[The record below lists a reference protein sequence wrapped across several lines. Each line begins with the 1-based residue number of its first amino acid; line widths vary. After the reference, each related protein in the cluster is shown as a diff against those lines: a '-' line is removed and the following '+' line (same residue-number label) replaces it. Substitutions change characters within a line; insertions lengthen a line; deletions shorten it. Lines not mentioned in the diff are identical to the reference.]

1 MMLDIRAWSPRAR
14 KVAAMGFA
22 VCMILHSIVMIGL
35 QLMDVTIPDIRTECE
50 ILSAEYRYTSERP
63 FNDYDLR
70 VTTVQTV
77 LGAETWAATLDDDGF
92 PTGSAANL
100 FVSTKWTGNDTADI
114 AALVGQRHSCF
125 TRGRQRRLYRMGNSE
140 SYEVDDDLN
149 LAVLSVISL
158 CFMVPVYAGLFLI
171 PSMRAYGPMIN
182 MVMFMAAFDF
192 LWLILV
198 LSMLYPS
205 DKHCGVIAARTT
217 GDGIVSIWTHVY
229 RNGVGARVPQRLGSK
244 PFAIVSHLEED
255 VASHAGEIHAD
266 VARAAVLEGVVHGL
280 LGDAVEMRRG
290 GDVTGR
296 RLSVRLAM
304 ALDAV
309 FLGRSGGQLLQG
321 GQQALSAESDWVQ
334 AAADPPRLRDGLVQ
348 QGPDGLG
355 SGRFGAALRAKRLFE
370 RVELKSRP
378 DELLTEPIMDVLTDP
393 GLFAVA
399 DLQDLPL

>member
-229 RNGVGARVPQRLGSK
+229 RNGVGAARFDYAAGPVVGRIMQALQRPSAHVPCRAVGWGDIPVSLFLGDG
-244 PFAIVSHLEED
+244 AIALQSTD
-255 VASHAGEIHAD
+255 
-266 VARAAVLEGVVHGL
+266 
-280 LGDAVEMRRG
+280 GDAVIAG
-290 GDVTGR
+290 IWD
-296 RLSVRLAM
+296 SVFIWVEACFACLTAAWMLTRAAEWEAEDAANAKAGYAM
-304 ALDAV
+304 
-309 FLGRSGGQLLQG
+309 
-321 GQQALSAESDWVQ
+321 
-334 AAADPPRLRDGLVQ
+334 P
-348 QGPDGLG
+348 
-355 SGRFGAALRAKRLFE
+355 
-370 RVELKSRP
+370 
-378 DELLTEPIMDVLTDP
+378 VLTD
-393 GLFAVA
+393 GAA
-399 DLQDLPL
+399 Q